1 MKVLL
6 DINVVLDVILERQ
19 PWAADSALLLDAAER
34 GEVAAFVAGHTITT
48 AHYVIVRNASAR
60 KAATAVTDI
69 MRIATIVPV
78 EAADFAQALVLG
90 MADFEDAVQAAAAAK
105 VGADFIA
112 TRNEK
117 DFRRSPIKPRSPA
130 ELLALLPGAT

>member
-1 MKVLL
+1 VKVLFDVNVLL
-6 DINVVLDVILERQ
+6 DVLLDRK

-34 GEVAAFVAGHTITT
+34 KKIVGYVAGHTMTT
-48 AHYVIVRNASAR
+48 AYYIVARSAGAR
-60 KAATAVTDI
+60 KAATAATDLL
-69 MRIATIVPV
+69 RIVEVVPV

-105 VGADFIA
+105 IGADYIA

-117 DFRRSPIKPRSPA
+117 DFRRSPVKARSPA
-130 ELLALLPGAT
+130 ELLTLLD